1 MIKVIGKR
9 LLIPNRDR
17 LIGFEGDNQTGRL
30 YFSFQKSFIND
41 AFGTETGLSFSAKL
55 QDSTASKATAYVL
68 TPVTELSDDREAV
81 YELEIRSG
89 MLKKVGEIK
98 LQLLILKD
106 MGKDENQADIPDLE
120 WNSETQSFYACDSLD
135 FETYSGT
142 DGEAQL
148 DAFKAILAKI
158 GAESTKAAESASAA
172 SESETAAE
180 EYAQEASE
188 QALAASAS
196 ATAAFTSA
204 QDASKKATEAQS
216 AAGTA
221 ERQSSSAKAA
231 SESAAAAAA
240 LASESAATASK
251 NAGAASTAKAD
262 AESAKASAEEAKA
275 AAEAAA
281 INAANA
287 ALISQA
293 AAETAKESSDTA
305 AEAAEVASD
314 NAESSLLHM
323 KETERLY
330 KEVREERESISDEVD
345 EKLKPINESLAAKL
359 TKTTE
364 FYPVDRV
371 YGVNMAGEQVMLEAH
386 RDFNSDGGIPVYD
399 NNGVIKTGTPAKDT
413 DSVNKKYVD
422 DKAAGKLDK
431 VKSDFIL
438 YPGIYATTDTD
449 GTPYLIIATSNLGY
463 IGKGS
468 GYIATYDGG
477 ELKTGTPTSDD
488 SAANKAYVDEK
499 AKVSDVKVAGTSVV
513 ADGTANIPNVLA
525 LGDDGKLRVANAP
538 DKTKWTGP
546 LGVDNT
552 GLLTTAGANNIVI
565 NNRNASSIQLLNC
578 AYLDYAVKAAMC
590 DGKGTAWT
598 DTEKAAARERMGIKD
613 YKLLATLNFTEN
625 ASTFTLAT
633 LNGQPIALKSM
644 AVIMNRIG
652 DGESA
657 NGHITPVFTVKG
669 ANGASTNI
677 KGGYFYGVGA
687 NGNCWYTRAEI
698 SGEFFDSESAC
709 MAPSTNSQL
718 GNGWMTTEL
727 SKNMDW
733 RNLSDDF
740 LPITQIT
747 GFKITASG
755 NCITNGSTMWI
766 YGKEE

>member
-1 MIKVIGKR
+1 MIIIKKDR
-9 LLIPNRDR
+9 SASIPQTER
-17 LIGFEGDNQTGRL
+17 LIGFENDHLVEKRL
-30 YFSFQKSFIND
+30 FYVVDPSLNGFTF
-41 AFGTETGLSFSAKL
+41 KL
-55 QDSTASKATAYVL
+55 DVENTSDIVSL
-68 TPVTELSDDREAV
+68 TPVTDSAVDALLQESGETPSGVLLQWDITRGVLEDGGIITVQLRAFDTEGKHIWHSEKMDFIAGTSVKATEEASSEATLTEFEQIEMRV
-81 YELEIRSG
+81 DKALADVDAAKGDITDKYNEIVQLGDAYQEAMENVGTLE
-89 MLKKVGEIK
+89 
-98 LQLLILKD
+98 Q
-106 MGKDENQADIPDLE
+106 
-120 WNSETQSFYACDSLD
+120 
-135 FETYSGT
+135 
-142 DGEAQL
+142 
-148 DAFKAILAKI
+148 
-158 GAESTKAAESASAA
+158 
-172 SESETAAE
+172 ETAAHYADKDNPHEVTAEQVGTYKKAEIDAKTAPFE
-180 EYAQEASE
+180 EHLKDFSNPHLVTSE
-188 QALAASAS
+188 QIGTYSKAEID
-196 ATAAFTSA
+196 A
-204 QDASKKATEAQS
+204 Q
-216 AAGTA
+216 A
-221 ERQSSSAKAA
+221 EV
-231 SESAAAAAA
+231 
-240 LASESAATASK
+240 
-251 NAGAASTAKAD
+251 TAKALED
-262 AESAKASAEEAKA
+262 ANSE
-275 AAEAAA
+275 
-281 INAANA
+281 I
-287 ALISQA
+287 
-293 AAETAKESSDTA
+293 
-305 AEAAEVASD
+305 
-314 NAESSLLHM
+314 
-323 KETERLY
+323 
-330 KEVREERESISDEVD
+330 
-345 EKLKPINESLAAKL
+345 AAKL
-359 TKTTE
+359 TKITE
-364 FYPVDRV
+364 SYPTDRV
-371 YGVNMAGEQVMLEAH
+371 YGVNMAGRQVMLEAH
-386 RDFNSDGGIPVYD
+386 RDFNNDGGIPVYD
-399 NNGVIKTGTPAKDT
+399 NNGVIKTGTPVKDT

-449 GTPYLIIATSNLGY
+449 GTPYLMTATNDLGY

-513 ADGTANIPNVLA
+513 ADGNANIPNVLA
-525 LGDDGKLRVANAP
+525 LGDDGKLRVVNAP

-552 GLLTTAGANNIVI
+552 GLLTMAGPNNIVI
-565 NNRNASSIQLLNC
+565 NNRTASSIQLLNC

-590 DGKGTAWT
+590 DGKGAAWT

-625 ASTFTLAT
+625 ASTFTLTT

-687 NGNCWYTRAEI
+687 NGNCWYTHADI

-747 GFKITASG
+747 GFKITANG

-766 YGKEE
+766 YGREE

>member
-1 MIKVIGKR
+1 MIIIKKDR
-9 LLIPNRDR
+9 SASIPQTER
-17 LIGFEGDNQTGRL
+17 LIGFENDHLVEKRL
-30 YFSFQKSFIND
+30 FYVVDPSLNGFTF
-41 AFGTETGLSFSAKL
+41 KL
-55 QDSTASKATAYVL
+55 DVENTSDIVSL
-68 TPVTELSDDREAV
+68 TPVTDSAVDVLLQESGETPSGVLLQWDITRGVLEDGGIITVQLRAFDTEGKHIWHSEKMDFIAGTSVKATEEASSEATLTEFEQIEMRV
-81 YELEIRSG
+81 DKALADVDAAKGDITDKYNEIVQLGDAYQEAMENVGTLE
-89 MLKKVGEIK
+89 
-98 LQLLILKD
+98 Q
-106 MGKDENQADIPDLE
+106 
-120 WNSETQSFYACDSLD
+120 
-135 FETYSGT
+135 
-142 DGEAQL
+142 
-148 DAFKAILAKI
+148 
-158 GAESTKAAESASAA
+158 
-172 SESETAAE
+172 ETAAHYADKDNPHEVTAEQVGTYQKSEIDAKTAPFE
-180 EYAQEASE
+180 EHLKDFSNPHLVTSE
-188 QALAASAS
+188 QIGTYSKAEID
-196 ATAAFTSA
+196 A
-204 QDASKKATEAQS
+204 Q
-216 AAGTA
+216 A
-221 ERQSSSAKAA
+221 EV
-231 SESAAAAAA
+231 
-240 LASESAATASK
+240 
-251 NAGAASTAKAD
+251 TAKALED
-262 AESAKASAEEAKA
+262 ANSE
-275 AAEAAA
+275 
-281 INAANA
+281 I
-287 ALISQA
+287 
-293 AAETAKESSDTA
+293 
-305 AEAAEVASD
+305 
-314 NAESSLLHM
+314 
-323 KETERLY
+323 
-330 KEVREERESISDEVD
+330 
-345 EKLKPINESLAAKL
+345 AAKL
-359 TKTTE
+359 TKITE
-364 FYPVDRV
+364 SYPTDRV
-371 YGVNMAGEQVMLEAH
+371 YGVNMAGRQVMLEAH
-386 RDFNSDGGIPVYD
+386 RDFNNDGGIPVYD

-431 VKSDFIL
+431 VKSDFVF
-438 YPGIYATTDTD
+438 YPKVYATNSTD

-513 ADGTANIPNVLA
+513 ADGTANIPNVLT
-525 LGDDGKLRVANAP
+525 LDDDGKLRVANAP

-565 NNRNASSIQLLNC
+565 NSRTASSIQLLNC

-590 DGKGTAWT
+590 DGKGPAWT

-625 ASTFTLAT
+625 ASTFTLTT

-657 NGHITPVFTVKG
+657 NGNITPVFTVKG

-718 GNGWMTTEL
+718 NNGWMTTEL

-747 GFKITASG
+747 GFKITANG

>member
-1 MIKVIGKR
+1 MIIIKKDR
-9 LLIPNRDR
+9 SASIPQTER
-17 LIGFEGDNQTGRL
+17 LIGFENDHLVEKRL
-30 YFSFQKSFIND
+30 FYVVDPSLNGFTF
-41 AFGTETGLSFSAKL
+41 KL
-55 QDSTASKATAYVL
+55 DVENTSDIVSL
-68 TPVTELSDDREAV
+68 TPVTDSAVDALFQESGETPSGVLLQWDITRGVLEDGGIITVQLRAFDTEGKHIWHSEKMDFIAGTSVKATEEASSEATLTEFEQIEMRV
-81 YELEIRSG
+81 DKALADVDAAKGDITDKYNEIVQLGDAYQEAMENVGTLE
-89 MLKKVGEIK
+89 
-98 LQLLILKD
+98 Q
-106 MGKDENQADIPDLE
+106 
-120 WNSETQSFYACDSLD
+120 
-135 FETYSGT
+135 
-142 DGEAQL
+142 
-148 DAFKAILAKI
+148 
-158 GAESTKAAESASAA
+158 
-172 SESETAAE
+172 ETAAHYADRDNPHEVTAEQVGTYKKAEIDAKTAPFE
-180 EYAQEASE
+180 EHLKDFSNPHLVTSE
-188 QALAASAS
+188 QIGTYSKAEID
-196 ATAAFTSA
+196 A
-204 QDASKKATEAQS
+204 Q
-216 AAGTA
+216 A
-221 ERQSSSAKAA
+221 EV
-231 SESAAAAAA
+231 
-240 LASESAATASK
+240 
-251 NAGAASTAKAD
+251 TAKALED
-262 AESAKASAEEAKA
+262 ANSE
-275 AAEAAA
+275 
-281 INAANA
+281 I
-287 ALISQA
+287 
-293 AAETAKESSDTA
+293 
-305 AEAAEVASD
+305 
-314 NAESSLLHM
+314 
-323 KETERLY
+323 
-330 KEVREERESISDEVD
+330 
-345 EKLKPINESLAAKL
+345 AAKL
-359 TKTTE
+359 TKITE
-364 FYPVDRV
+364 SYPTDRV
-371 YGVNMAGEQVMLEAH
+371 YGVNMAGRQVMLQAD
-386 RDFNSDGGIPVYD
+386 RDFNNDGGIPVYD
-399 NNGVIKTGTPAKDT
+399 NNGVIKTGTPVKDT

-422 DKAAGKLDK
+422 DKAVGKLDK

-449 GTPYLIIATSNLGY
+449 GTPYLMTATSDLGY

-499 AKVSDVKVAGTSVV
+499 IKVSDVKVAGTSVV
-513 ADGTANIPNVLA
+513 ADGNANIPNVLA

-546 LGVDNT
+546 LGVDNA

-565 NNRNASSIQLLNC
+565 NSRTASSIQLLNC

-590 DGKGTAWT
+590 DGKGAAWT
-598 DTEKAAARERMGIKD
+598 DTEKAAARERVGVKD

-625 ASTFTLAT
+625 ASTFTLTT

>member
-1 MIKVIGKR
+1 M
-9 LLIPNRDR
+9 
-17 LIGFEGDNQTGRL
+17 
-30 YFSFQKSFIND
+30 
-41 AFGTETGLSFSAKL
+41 
-55 QDSTASKATAYVL
+55 
-68 TPVTELSDDREAV
+68 
-81 YELEIRSG
+81 
-89 MLKKVGEIK
+89 
-98 LQLLILKD
+98 
-106 MGKDENQADIPDLE
+106 
-120 WNSETQSFYACDSLD
+120 
-135 FETYSGT
+135 
-142 DGEAQL
+142 
-148 DAFKAILAKI
+148 
-158 GAESTKAAESASAA
+158 
-172 SESETAAE
+172 
-180 EYAQEASE
+180 
-188 QALAASAS
+188 
-196 ATAAFTSA
+196 
-204 QDASKKATEAQS
+204 
-216 AAGTA
+216 
-221 ERQSSSAKAA
+221 
-231 SESAAAAAA
+231 
-240 LASESAATASK
+240 
-251 NAGAASTAKAD
+251 
-262 AESAKASAEEAKA
+262 
-275 AAEAAA
+275 
-281 INAANA
+281 
-287 ALISQA
+287 
-293 AAETAKESSDTA
+293 
-305 AEAAEVASD
+305 
-314 NAESSLLHM
+314 
-323 KETERLY
+323 
-330 KEVREERESISDEVD
+330 
-345 EKLKPINESLAAKL
+345 
-359 TKTTE
+359 
-364 FYPVDRV
+364 
-371 YGVNMAGEQVMLEAH
+371 
-386 RDFNSDGGIPVYD
+386 
-399 NNGVIKTGTPAKDT
+399 
-413 DSVNKKYVD
+413 
-422 DKAAGKLDK
+422 
-431 VKSDFIL
+431 
-438 YPGIYATTDTD
+438 
-449 GTPYLIIATSNLGY
+449 
-463 IGKGS
+463 
-468 GYIATYDGG
+468 
-477 ELKTGTPTSDD
+477 
-488 SAANKAYVDEK
+488 
-499 AKVSDVKVAGTSVV
+499 V

-565 NNRNASSIQLLNC
+565 NSRTASSIQLLNC

-687 NGNCWYTRAEI
+687 NGNCWYTHADI

-747 GFKITASG
+747 GFKITANG

>member
-1 MIKVIGKR
+1 MIIIKKDR
-9 LLIPNRDR
+9 SASIPQTER
-17 LIGFEGDNQTGRL
+17 LIGFENDHLVEKRL
-30 YFSFQKSFIND
+30 FYVVDPSLNGFTF
-41 AFGTETGLSFSAKL
+41 KL
-55 QDSTASKATAYVL
+55 DVENTSDIVSL
-68 TPVTELSDDREAV
+68 TPVTDSAIDALLQESGETPSGVLLQWDITRGVLEDGGIITVQLRAFDTEGKHIWHSEKMDFIAGTSVKATEEASSEATLTEFEQIEMRV
-81 YELEIRSG
+81 DKALADVDAAKGDITDKYNEIVQLGDAYQEAMENVGTLE
-89 MLKKVGEIK
+89 
-98 LQLLILKD
+98 Q
-106 MGKDENQADIPDLE
+106 
-120 WNSETQSFYACDSLD
+120 
-135 FETYSGT
+135 
-142 DGEAQL
+142 
-148 DAFKAILAKI
+148 
-158 GAESTKAAESASAA
+158 
-172 SESETAAE
+172 ETAAHYADKDNPHEVTAEQVGTYKKAEIDAKTAPFE
-180 EYAQEASE
+180 EHLKDFSNPHLVTSE
-188 QALAASAS
+188 QIGTYSKAEID
-196 ATAAFTSA
+196 A
-204 QDASKKATEAQS
+204 Q
-216 AAGTA
+216 A
-221 ERQSSSAKAA
+221 EV
-231 SESAAAAAA
+231 
-240 LASESAATASK
+240 
-251 NAGAASTAKAD
+251 TAKALED
-262 AESAKASAEEAKA
+262 ANSE
-275 AAEAAA
+275 
-281 INAANA
+281 I
-287 ALISQA
+287 
-293 AAETAKESSDTA
+293 
-305 AEAAEVASD
+305 
-314 NAESSLLHM
+314 
-323 KETERLY
+323 
-330 KEVREERESISDEVD
+330 
-345 EKLKPINESLAAKL
+345 AAKL
-359 TKTTE
+359 TKITE

-386 RDFNSDGGIPVYD
+386 RDFNNDGGIPVYD

-422 DKAAGKLDK
+422 DKAVGKLDK

-449 GTPYLIIATSNLGY
+449 GTPYLMIATSDLGY

-552 GLLTTAGANNIVI
+552 GLLITASANNIVI
-565 NNRNASSIQLLNC
+565 NSRTAASIQLLNC

-590 DGKGTAWT
+590 DGKGAAWT

-625 ASTFTLAT
+625 ASTFTLTT

-644 AVIMNRIG
+644 VVIMNRIG
-652 DGESA
+652 DEESA

-669 ANGASTNI
+669 ANGASTTI

-747 GFKITASG
+747 GFKIIANG

-766 YGKEE
+766 YGREE

>member
-1 MIKVIGKR
+1 MIIIKKDR
-9 LLIPNRDR
+9 SASIPQTER
-17 LIGFEGDNQTGRL
+17 LIGFENDHLVEKRL
-30 YFSFQKSFIND
+30 FYVVDPSLNGFTF
-41 AFGTETGLSFSAKL
+41 KL
-55 QDSTASKATAYVL
+55 DVENTSDIVSL
-68 TPVTELSDDREAV
+68 TPVTDSAVDALLQESGETPSGVLLQWDITRGVLEDGGIITVQLRAFDTEGKHIWHSEKMDFIAGTSVKATEEASSEATLTEFEQIEMRV
-81 YELEIRSG
+81 DKALADVDAAKGDITDKYNEIVQLGDAYQEAMENVGTLE
-89 MLKKVGEIK
+89 
-98 LQLLILKD
+98 Q
-106 MGKDENQADIPDLE
+106 
-120 WNSETQSFYACDSLD
+120 
-135 FETYSGT
+135 
-142 DGEAQL
+142 
-148 DAFKAILAKI
+148 
-158 GAESTKAAESASAA
+158 
-172 SESETAAE
+172 ETAAHYADKDNPHEVTAEQVGTYKKAEIDAKTAPFE
-180 EYAQEASE
+180 EHLKDFSNPHLVTSE
-188 QALAASAS
+188 QIGTYSKAEID
-196 ATAAFTSA
+196 A
-204 QDASKKATEAQS
+204 Q
-216 AAGTA
+216 A
-221 ERQSSSAKAA
+221 EV
-231 SESAAAAAA
+231 
-240 LASESAATASK
+240 
-251 NAGAASTAKAD
+251 TAKALED
-262 AESAKASAEEAKA
+262 ANSE
-275 AAEAAA
+275 
-281 INAANA
+281 I
-287 ALISQA
+287 
-293 AAETAKESSDTA
+293 
-305 AEAAEVASD
+305 
-314 NAESSLLHM
+314 
-323 KETERLY
+323 
-330 KEVREERESISDEVD
+330 
-345 EKLKPINESLAAKL
+345 AAKL
-359 TKTTE
+359 TKITE
-364 FYPVDRV
+364 SYPIDRV

-449 GTPYLIIATSNLGY
+449 GTPYLIIATSDLGY

-488 SAANKAYVDEK
+488 SAANKVYVDEK
-499 AKVSDVKVAGTSVV
+499 VKVSDVKVAGTSVV
-513 ADGTANIPNVLA
+513 ADGNANIPNVLA
-525 LGDDGKLRVANAP
+525 LGDDGKLRVVNAP

-552 GLLTTAGANNIVI
+552 GLLTMAGPNNIVI
-565 NNRNASSIQLLNC
+565 NNRTASSIQLLNC

-590 DGKGTAWT
+590 DGKGAAWT

-625 ASTFTLAT
+625 ASTFTLTT

-644 AVIMNRIG
+644 AIIMNRIG

-687 NGNCWYTRAEI
+687 NGNCWYTHADI

-733 RNLSDDF
+733 RNLSDEL

-747 GFKITASG
+747 GFKIIANG

>member
-1 MIKVIGKR
+1 MIIIKKDR
-9 LLIPNRDR
+9 SASIPQTER
-17 LIGFEGDNQTGRL
+17 LIGFENDHLVEKRL
-30 YFSFQKSFIND
+30 FYVVDPSLNGFTF
-41 AFGTETGLSFSAKL
+41 KL
-55 QDSTASKATAYVL
+55 DVENTSDIVSL
-68 TPVTELSDDREAV
+68 TPVTDSAVDALLQESGETPSGVLLQWDITRGVLEDGGIITVQLRAFDTEGKHIWHSEKMDFIAGTSVKATEEALSEATLTEFEQIEMRV
-81 YELEIRSG
+81 DKALADVDAAKGDITDKYNEIVQLGDAYQEAMENVGTLE
-89 MLKKVGEIK
+89 
-98 LQLLILKD
+98 Q
-106 MGKDENQADIPDLE
+106 
-120 WNSETQSFYACDSLD
+120 
-135 FETYSGT
+135 
-142 DGEAQL
+142 
-148 DAFKAILAKI
+148 
-158 GAESTKAAESASAA
+158 
-172 SESETAAE
+172 ETAAHYADKDNPHKVTAEQVGTYKKAEIDAKTAPFE
-180 EYAQEASE
+180 EHLKDFSNPHLVTSE
-188 QALAASAS
+188 QIGTYSKAEID
-196 ATAAFTSA
+196 A
-204 QDASKKATEAQS
+204 Q
-216 AAGTA
+216 A
-221 ERQSSSAKAA
+221 EV
-231 SESAAAAAA
+231 
-240 LASESAATASK
+240 
-251 NAGAASTAKAD
+251 TAKALED
-262 AESAKASAEEAKA
+262 ANSE
-275 AAEAAA
+275 
-281 INAANA
+281 I
-287 ALISQA
+287 
-293 AAETAKESSDTA
+293 
-305 AEAAEVASD
+305 
-314 NAESSLLHM
+314 
-323 KETERLY
+323 
-330 KEVREERESISDEVD
+330 
-345 EKLKPINESLAAKL
+345 AAKL
-359 TKTTE
+359 TKITE
-364 FYPVDRV
+364 SYPTDRV

-449 GTPYLIIATSNLGY
+449 GTPYLIIATSDLGY

-499 AKVSDVKVAGTSVV
+499 VKVSDVKVAGTSVV

-565 NNRNASSIQLLNC
+565 NNRTASSIQLLNC

-590 DGKGTAWT
+590 DGKGAAWT

-625 ASTFTLAT
+625 ASTFTLTT

-687 NGNCWYTRAEI
+687 NGNCWYTHADI

-733 RNLSDDF
+733 RNLSDEL

-747 GFKITASG
+747 GFKITANG

>member
-1 MIKVIGKR
+1 MIIIKKDR
-9 LLIPNRDR
+9 SASIPQTER
-17 LIGFEGDNQTGRL
+17 LIGFENDHLVEKRL
-30 YFSFQKSFIND
+30 FYVVDPSLNGFTF
-41 AFGTETGLSFSAKL
+41 KL
-55 QDSTASKATAYVL
+55 DVENTSDIVSL
-68 TPVTELSDDREAV
+68 TPVTDSAIDALLQESGETPSGVLLQWDITRGVLEDGGIITVQLRAFDTEGKHIWHSEKMDFIAGTSVKATEEASSEATLTEFEQIEMRV
-81 YELEIRSG
+81 DKALADVDAAKGDITDKYNEIVQLGDAYQEAMENVGTLE
-89 MLKKVGEIK
+89 
-98 LQLLILKD
+98 Q
-106 MGKDENQADIPDLE
+106 
-120 WNSETQSFYACDSLD
+120 
-135 FETYSGT
+135 
-142 DGEAQL
+142 
-148 DAFKAILAKI
+148 
-158 GAESTKAAESASAA
+158 
-172 SESETAAE
+172 ETAAHYADKDNPHEVTAEQVGTYKKAEIDAKTAPFE
-180 EYAQEASE
+180 EHLKDFSNPHLVTSE
-188 QALAASAS
+188 QIGTYSKAEID
-196 ATAAFTSA
+196 A
-204 QDASKKATEAQS
+204 Q
-216 AAGTA
+216 A
-221 ERQSSSAKAA
+221 EV
-231 SESAAAAAA
+231 
-240 LASESAATASK
+240 
-251 NAGAASTAKAD
+251 TAKALED
-262 AESAKASAEEAKA
+262 ANSE
-275 AAEAAA
+275 
-281 INAANA
+281 I
-287 ALISQA
+287 
-293 AAETAKESSDTA
+293 
-305 AEAAEVASD
+305 
-314 NAESSLLHM
+314 
-323 KETERLY
+323 
-330 KEVREERESISDEVD
+330 
-345 EKLKPINESLAAKL
+345 AAKL
-359 TKTTE
+359 TKITE

-513 ADGTANIPNVLA
+513 ADGNANIPNVLA

-546 LGVDNT
+546 LGVDNA

-565 NNRNASSIQLLNC
+565 NSRTASSIQLLNC

-590 DGKGTAWT
+590 DGKGPAWT

-625 ASTFTLAT
+625 ASTFTLTT

-644 AVIMNRIG
+644 VVIMNRIG
-652 DGESA
+652 DEESA

-669 ANGASTNI
+669 ANGASTTI

-687 NGNCWYTRAEI
+687 NGNCWYTHADI

-766 YGKEE
+766 YGREE

>member
-1 MIKVIGKR
+1 MIIIKKDR
-9 LLIPNRDR
+9 SASIPQTER
-17 LIGFEGDNQTGRL
+17 LIGFENDHLVEKRL
-30 YFSFQKSFIND
+30 FYVVDPSLNGFTF
-41 AFGTETGLSFSAKL
+41 KL
-55 QDSTASKATAYVL
+55 DVENTSDIVSL
-68 TPVTELSDDREAV
+68 TPVTDSAVDALLQESGETPSGVLLQWDITRGVLEDGGIITVQLRAFDTEGKHIWHSEKMDFIAGTSVKATEEASSEATLTEFEQIEMRV
-81 YELEIRSG
+81 DKALADVDAAKGDITDKYNEIVQLGDAYQEAMENVGTLE
-89 MLKKVGEIK
+89 
-98 LQLLILKD
+98 Q
-106 MGKDENQADIPDLE
+106 
-120 WNSETQSFYACDSLD
+120 
-135 FETYSGT
+135 
-142 DGEAQL
+142 
-148 DAFKAILAKI
+148 
-158 GAESTKAAESASAA
+158 
-172 SESETAAE
+172 ETAAHYADKDNPHEVTAEQVGTYKKAEIDAKTAPFE
-180 EYAQEASE
+180 EHLKNFSNPHLVTSE
-188 QALAASAS
+188 QIGTYSKAEI
-196 ATAAFTSA
+196 
-204 QDASKKATEAQS
+204 DA
-216 AAGTA
+216 
-221 ERQSSSAKAA
+221 
-231 SESAAAAAA
+231 
-240 LASESAATASK
+240 
-251 NAGAASTAKAD
+251 
-262 AESAKASAEEAKA
+262 
-275 AAEAAA
+275 
-281 INAANA
+281 
-287 ALISQA
+287 QA
-293 AAETAKESSDTA
+293 AATSKA
-305 AEAAEVASD
+305 
-314 NAESSLLHM
+314 
-323 KETERLY
+323 
-330 KEVREERESISDEVD
+330 I
-345 EKLKPINESLAAKL
+345 EKANSEIAAKL
-359 TKTTE
+359 TKITE
-364 FYPVDRV
+364 SYPTDRV
-371 YGVNMAGEQVMLEAH
+371 YGVNMAGRQVMLEAH

-422 DKAAGKLDK
+422 DKAAAKLDK

-438 YPGIYATTDTD
+438 YPGINATTDTD
-449 GTPYLIIATSNLGY
+449 GTPYLMTATSDLGY

-565 NNRNASSIQLLNC
+565 DSRTASSIQLLNC

-590 DGKGTAWT
+590 DGKGPAWT
-598 DTEKAAARERMGIKD
+598 DTEKAAARERMGIKG

-625 ASTFTLAT
+625 AGTFTLTT

-644 AVIMNRIG
+644 VVIMNRIG

-733 RNLSDDF
+733 RNLSDEL

-747 GFKITASG
+747 GFKIIANG

-766 YGKEE
+766 YGREE

>member
-1 MIKVIGKR
+1 MIIIKKDR
-9 LLIPNRDR
+9 SASIPQTER
-17 LIGFEGDNQTGRL
+17 LIGFENDHLVEKRL
-30 YFSFQKSFIND
+30 FYVVDPSLNGFTF
-41 AFGTETGLSFSAKL
+41 KL
-55 QDSTASKATAYVL
+55 DVENTSDIVSL
-68 TPVTELSDDREAV
+68 TPVTDSAVDALFQESGETPSGVLLQWDITRGVLEDGGIITVQLRAFDTEGKHIWHSEKMDFIAGTSVKATEEASSEATLTEFEQIEMRV
-81 YELEIRSG
+81 DKALADVDAAKGDITDKYNEIVQLGDAYQEAMENVGTLE
-89 MLKKVGEIK
+89 
-98 LQLLILKD
+98 Q
-106 MGKDENQADIPDLE
+106 
-120 WNSETQSFYACDSLD
+120 
-135 FETYSGT
+135 
-142 DGEAQL
+142 
-148 DAFKAILAKI
+148 
-158 GAESTKAAESASAA
+158 
-172 SESETAAE
+172 ETAAHYADKDNPHEVTAEQVGTYKKAEIDAKTAPFE
-180 EYAQEASE
+180 EHLKDFSNPHLVTSE
-188 QALAASAS
+188 QIGTYSKAEID
-196 ATAAFTSA
+196 A
-204 QDASKKATEAQS
+204 Q
-216 AAGTA
+216 A
-221 ERQSSSAKAA
+221 EV
-231 SESAAAAAA
+231 
-240 LASESAATASK
+240 
-251 NAGAASTAKAD
+251 TAKALED
-262 AESAKASAEEAKA
+262 ANSE
-275 AAEAAA
+275 
-281 INAANA
+281 I
-287 ALISQA
+287 
-293 AAETAKESSDTA
+293 
-305 AEAAEVASD
+305 
-314 NAESSLLHM
+314 
-323 KETERLY
+323 
-330 KEVREERESISDEVD
+330 
-345 EKLKPINESLAAKL
+345 AAKL
-359 TKTTE
+359 TKITE
-364 FYPVDRV
+364 SYPTDRV
-371 YGVNMAGEQVMLEAH
+371 YGVNMAGRQVMLEAH

-449 GTPYLIIATSNLGY
+449 GTPYLIIATSDLGY

-513 ADGTANIPNVLA
+513 ADGNANIPNVLA
-525 LGDDGKLRVANAP
+525 LGDDGKLRVVNAP

-565 NNRNASSIQLLNC
+565 NSRTASSIQLLNC

-625 ASTFTLAT
+625 ASTFTLTT

-669 ANGASTNI
+669 ANGASTTI

-687 NGNCWYTRAEI
+687 NGNCWYTRADI

>member
-1 MIKVIGKR
+1 MIIIKKDR
-9 LLIPNRDR
+9 SASIPQTER
-17 LIGFEGDNQTGRL
+17 LIGFENDHLVEKRL
-30 YFSFQKSFIND
+30 FYVVDPSLNGFTF
-41 AFGTETGLSFSAKL
+41 KL
-55 QDSTASKATAYVL
+55 DVENTSDIVSL
-68 TPVTELSDDREAV
+68 TPVTDSAVDALLQESGETPSGVLLQWDITRGVLEDGGIITVQLRAFDTEGKHIWHSEKMDFIAGTSVKATEEASSEATLTEFEQIEMRV
-81 YELEIRSG
+81 DKALADVDAAKGDITDKYNEIVQLGDAYQEAMENVGTLE
-89 MLKKVGEIK
+89 
-98 LQLLILKD
+98 Q
-106 MGKDENQADIPDLE
+106 
-120 WNSETQSFYACDSLD
+120 
-135 FETYSGT
+135 
-142 DGEAQL
+142 
-148 DAFKAILAKI
+148 
-158 GAESTKAAESASAA
+158 
-172 SESETAAE
+172 ETAAHYADKDNPHEVTAEQVGTYKKAEIDAKTAPFE
-180 EYAQEASE
+180 EHLKNFSNPHLVTSE
-188 QALAASAS
+188 QIGTYSKAEID
-196 ATAAFTSA
+196 A
-204 QDASKKATEAQS
+204 Q
-216 AAGTA
+216 A
-221 ERQSSSAKAA
+221 EV
-231 SESAAAAAA
+231 
-240 LASESAATASK
+240 
-251 NAGAASTAKAD
+251 TAKALED
-262 AESAKASAEEAKA
+262 ANSE
-275 AAEAAA
+275 
-281 INAANA
+281 I
-287 ALISQA
+287 
-293 AAETAKESSDTA
+293 
-305 AEAAEVASD
+305 
-314 NAESSLLHM
+314 
-323 KETERLY
+323 
-330 KEVREERESISDEVD
+330 
-345 EKLKPINESLAAKL
+345 AAKL
-359 TKTTE
+359 TKITE
-364 FYPVDRV
+364 SYPTDRV

-386 RDFNSDGGIPVYD
+386 RDFNSAGGIPVYD

-449 GTPYLIIATSNLGY
+449 GTPYLMTATSDLGY

-499 AKVSDVKVAGTSVV
+499 IKVSDVKVAGTSVV
-513 ADGTANIPNVLA
+513 ADGNANIPNVLA

-552 GLLTTAGANNIVI
+552 GLLTTARANNIII
-565 NNRNASSIQLLNC
+565 NNRTAASLQLLNC
-578 AYLDYAVKAAMC
+578 ACLDYAVKAAMC
-590 DGKGTAWT
+590 DGKGAAWT
-598 DTEKAAARERMGIKD
+598 SAEQAAARERMGIKD

-625 ASTFTLAT
+625 ASTFTLTT

-644 AVIMNRIG
+644 VVIMNRIG

-657 NGHITPVFTVKG
+657 NGHITPAFTVKG

-733 RNLSDDF
+733 RNLSDEL

-747 GFKITASG
+747 GFKIIANG

>member
-1 MIKVIGKR
+1 MIIIKKDR
-9 LLIPNRDR
+9 SASIPQTER
-17 LIGFEGDNQTGRL
+17 LIGFENDHLVEKRL
-30 YFSFQKSFIND
+30 FYVVDPSLNGFTF
-41 AFGTETGLSFSAKL
+41 KL
-55 QDSTASKATAYVL
+55 DVENTSDIVSL
-68 TPVTELSDDREAV
+68 TPVTDSAVDALLQESGETPSGVLLQWDITRGVLEDGGIITVQLRAFDTEGKHIWHSEKMDFIAGTSVKATEEASSEATLTEFEQIEMRV
-81 YELEIRSG
+81 DKALADVDAAKGDITDKYNEIVQLGDAYQEAMENVGTLE
-89 MLKKVGEIK
+89 
-98 LQLLILKD
+98 Q
-106 MGKDENQADIPDLE
+106 
-120 WNSETQSFYACDSLD
+120 
-135 FETYSGT
+135 
-142 DGEAQL
+142 
-148 DAFKAILAKI
+148 
-158 GAESTKAAESASAA
+158 
-172 SESETAAE
+172 ETAAHYADKDNPHEVTAEQVGTYKKAEIDAKTAPFE
-180 EYAQEASE
+180 EHLKDFSNPHLVTSE
-188 QALAASAS
+188 QIGTYSKAEID
-196 ATAAFTSA
+196 A
-204 QDASKKATEAQS
+204 Q
-216 AAGTA
+216 A
-221 ERQSSSAKAA
+221 EV
-231 SESAAAAAA
+231 
-240 LASESAATASK
+240 
-251 NAGAASTAKAD
+251 TAKALED
-262 AESAKASAEEAKA
+262 ANSE
-275 AAEAAA
+275 
-281 INAANA
+281 I
-287 ALISQA
+287 
-293 AAETAKESSDTA
+293 
-305 AEAAEVASD
+305 
-314 NAESSLLHM
+314 
-323 KETERLY
+323 
-330 KEVREERESISDEVD
+330 
-345 EKLKPINESLAAKL
+345 AAKL
-359 TKTTE
+359 TKITE
-364 FYPVDRV
+364 SYPTDRV
-371 YGVNMAGEQVMLEAH
+371 YGVNMAGRQVMLEAH
-386 RDFNSDGGIPVYD
+386 RDFNNDGGIPVYD
-399 NNGVIKTGTPAKDT
+399 NNGVIKTGTPVKDT

-422 DKAAGKLDK
+422 DKAVGKLDK

-449 GTPYLIIATSNLGY
+449 GTPYLIIATNDLGY

-499 AKVSDVKVAGTSVV
+499 SKVSDVKVAGTSVV

-546 LGVDNT
+546 LGVDNA

-565 NNRNASSIQLLNC
+565 NSRTASSIQLLNC

-590 DGKGTAWT
+590 DGKGAAWT

-625 ASTFTLAT
+625 ASTFTLTT

-687 NGNCWYTRAEI
+687 NGNCWYTHADI

-747 GFKITASG
+747 GFKITANG

-766 YGKEE
+766 YGREE